1 MMDLDLCY
9 VRNKSLLLDL
19 KIILK
24 TIPALL
30 IEVYHAR
37 RRRGTAGAPVTQGI
51 ASDTPCP
58 PRL

>member
-9 VRNKSLLLDL
+9 VRNRSLLLDL

-30 IEVYHAR
+30 AEVYNAR
-37 RRRGTAGAPVTQGI
+37 RRRGTVGAPVAQGI
-51 ASDTPCP
+51 APDTSCP
-58 PRL
+58 PRP